1 MGLYFKLA
9 GGYRGD
15 KDGYKIP
22 AGTDIFLSVS
32 RKHLY
37 PFYLCAYIDMW
48 TCFKCNAQVELYP
61 VCQKVTFIYVK
72 KLDKCTLLS
81 YLHFTFAYNFVY
93 SLSLT

>member
-1 MGLYFKLA
+1 MGLYSKLA

-37 PFYLCAYIDMW
+37 PFYLCALYW
-48 TCFKCNAQVELYP
+48 HLEL
-61 VCQKVTFIYVK
+61 VLNVMLKWN
-72 KLDKCTLLS
+72 LTLSARRLLL
-81 YLHFTFAYNFVY
+81 YTHTN
-93 SLSLT
+93 

>member
-48 TCFKCNAQVELYP
+48 NLFQM
-61 VCQKVTFIYVK
+61 
-72 KLDKCTLLS
+72 
-81 YLHFTFAYNFVY
+81 
-93 SLSLT
+93 